1 MSPEH
6 IRLLLI
12 EDNVAL
18 TASIRDL
25 LAAPT
30 GADFAITS
38 AATLA
43 EGAGRLRA
51 DPADLVLLDLTLP
64 DARGLETFR
73 QLHQQF
79 PAVPIIVLTALE
91 EESVA
96 LSALREGA
104 QDYLLKTEI
113 NRRLL
118 VRAIR
123 YAIER
128 QRAEHERGQL
138 IHRLQ
143 EALAQVK
150 TLSGL
155 LPICATCKR
164 IRDEEGHWVQIELF
178 VRARS
183 NAEFTHGICPECE
196 THYRTKLLS
205 DL

>member
-1 MSPEH
+1 MNSEH

-12 EDNVAL
+12 EDNAAL

-25 LAAPT
+25 LGAPS
-30 GADFAITS
+30 GAEFAIAS

-43 EGAGRLRA
+43 AGADQLRA
-51 DPADLVLLDLTLP
+51 SAVDLVLLDLTLP
-64 DARGLETFR
+64 DAHGLETFR
-73 QLHQQF
+73 RLHQQF

-91 EESVA
+91 EESIA

-138 IHRLQ
+138 IQRLQ
-143 EALAQVK
+143 EALAHVK

-164 IRDEEGHWVQIELF
+164 IRDEEGSWVQIELY

-196 THYRTKLLS
+196 TQYRTKLLS